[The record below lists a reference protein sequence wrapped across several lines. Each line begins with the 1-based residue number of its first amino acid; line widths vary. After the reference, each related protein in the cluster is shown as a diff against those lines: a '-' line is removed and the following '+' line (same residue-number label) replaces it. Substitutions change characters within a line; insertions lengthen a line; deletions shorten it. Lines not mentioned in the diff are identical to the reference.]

1 VKIIVTVIALLQTI
15 SSVSAATLIDR
26 SGNFRGSTV
35 RNADG
40 SVSGHPNGERTVG
53 RGNKSYSYDSA
64 GQLTRYGIQ
73 RGNMMRHYSRD
84 GRYLGYSVDH
94 GSTSSHYDVRGRL
107 LGTAFRR

>member
-1 VKIIVTVIALLQTI
+1 MKIIVTVIALLLTI
-15 SSVSAATLIDR
+15 SSTSAATLIDR
-26 SGNFRGSTV
+26 SGNFRGSTT

-40 SVSGHPNGERTVG
+40 STSGPNGERTVG

-73 RGNMMRHYSRD
+73 RGNMMRHYNRD

-94 GSTSSHYDVRGRL
+94 GSTSSHYDARGRL
-107 LGTAFRR
+107 LGTAFRK